1 MTRYLLLLCAFFL
14 GGLWALHAQTALSG
28 RITDADTGD
37 PLIGAQVALYKGG
50 NLVTGNV
57 TDWDGNYSINNID
70 PGTYDVHVSYVGYAK
85 NIITDVVI
93 FANKANS
100 LDIQM
105 SQGIN
110 LEEVVVVEHVVP
122 LVDKDKTS
130 TGGTVTQEQIRRL
143 PVKSVNAIVANVAG
157 TSSADEGG
165 AISIKGSRSNA
176 TNYYLDGIR
185 VYGNMI
191 PQTEIEQLQVI
202 TGGIEAQYGDV
213 TGGIISITT
222 RGPSKQFSGGIELET
237 SQFLDP
243 YGYNLANL
251 SLSGPI
257 LRRKAVGPNGEETKE
272 SVIGFRLSGQYWL
285 RKDDDPPATPVF
297 RVKDEVLKEIEA
309 NPITII
315 GGAPYPS
322 IQLLNDEHVDRLNY
336 NPFEDNTRLDLTSKL
351 DFRLSK
357 SIDLSFTGTYNYEK
371 DYFTPRSSA
380 IPGGWQVFNSQNNPF
395 DVSRRF
401 RGNARFRHRL
411 GRGLDANSEEEGGE
425 EPLVQNASY
434 TLQFGYERSFYNLQ
448 DPRHEDRFFDY
459 GYIGKFDYE
468 WVPVFGAPVDP
479 NFPEPLQHRDFRQ
492 QFLGYTPGD
501 VNPVL
506 ANYNNPLKDVETGG
520 VYYAENGFISTNYT
534 SGWGLHNN
542 VGTVYN
548 LYRKRDNTITTFT
561 ANMAFELHPKKKGK
575 DGKKQQAGQHNIQL
589 GVWYEQR
596 TQRGYDLN
604 PRSLWVIA
612 RQQANSNILGVD
624 TTVIVG
630 DTMLFGFNI
639 PIYGKQTIEQEDLL
653 FYQRIREITNT
664 PLDEYVNVDG
674 LSPDMLSLDLFSAK
688 ELTSQNILD
697 YWGYDYLGNP
707 IDVAY
712 EDFFTATDENGIR
725 TFPVPANRPIYSAA
739 YIQDRFKLKDIII
752 RVGVR
757 VDRYDAN
764 TKVLK
769 DPYALYEIMSAKD
782 FHDQFGGDRPETI
795 GDDFKVYVESEGSN
809 KVKAYRSGDTWYFA
823 NGTQA
828 NDGKFIFGGGLV
840 FPKYTVDD
848 PNIQDR
854 DFDPNISFKDYE
866 PQVNIMPRLAF
877 SFPISDDA
885 NFFAHYDVLV
895 QRPPSNTLATPLDYF
910 YFNIKGD
917 PRNNPNLKPER
928 TVDYEVGFQ
937 QKISNNSAIKLA
949 AYYKELRDMI
959 QVRQYLFVAAPI
971 NTYQT
976 YDNLDFG
983 TVKGF
988 TFQYDLRR
996 TGNVSM
1002 QASYTLQFADGTGSD
1017 ANSNRGSAN
1026 QGIQRVL
1033 YPLSFDERHRLT
1045 LSLDYRYG
1053 AGKEYNGPR
1062 IAGVDVFANTG
1073 INIQAFAVSGRPYT
1087 ASILP
1092 DVLSGNGVKGAI
1104 NGARLPWNMT
1114 MNLRIDKDFILRE
1127 GQPAK
1132 DGQKAKNP
1140 MVANIYFR
1148 VSNVFNRKNI
1158 IRVYSFTGSPVDD
1171 GYLASSRGQDSI
1183 ESTDFS
1189 PLATASYLA
1198 SYQWAML
1205 NPDNYS
1211 LPRRMFLGVIFSF

>member
-1 MTRYLLLLCAFFL
+1 MARNLLLLMAFFFS
-14 GGLWALHAQTALSG
+14 GLWALHAQTSLSG
-28 RITDADTGD
+28 RVTDLDSGE

-70 PGTYDVHVSYVGYAK
+70 PGTYDVHIIYVGYAK
-85 NIITDVVI
+85 RIITDVVI
-93 FANKANS
+93 FANKANN
-100 LDIQM
+100 LDVEL
-105 SQGIN
+105 SQGVN
-110 LEEVVVVEHVVP
+110 LEEVVVTAHTVP
-122 LVDKDKTS
+122 LIEKDKTS
-130 TGGTVTQEQIRRL
+130 TGGTITDAQIRRL
-143 PVKSVNAIVANVAG
+143 PVKNVNAIVANVAG

-176 TNYYLDGIR
+176 TSYFLDGIR
-185 VYGNMI
+185 VSGNMI

-222 RGPSKQFSGGIELET
+222 KGPSKKFSGGIELET
-237 SQFLDP
+237 SQFLDS
-243 YGYNLANL
+243 YGYNLANVNF
-251 SLSGPI
+251 SGPI
-257 LRRKAVGPNGEETKE
+257 LQRKTTGPNGEEQKE
-272 SVIGFRLSGQYWL
+272 SIIGFRLAGQYWV

-297 RVKDEVLKEIEA
+297 RVKDEVLQELQE
-309 NPITII
+309 NPIVIVN
-315 GGAPYPS
+315 GSPYPAAQFLS
-322 IQLLNDEHVDRLNY
+322 DEHVDQLSY

-351 DFRLSK
+351 DFRFSK
-357 SIDLSFTGTYNYEK
+357 AIDVSFTGTYNYEK
-371 DYFTPRSSA
+371 DYFTPGIRSSV
-380 IPGGWQVFNSQNNPF
+380 PGGWTVFNSQNNPF
-395 DVSRRF
+395 DLSRRY
-401 RGNARFRHRL
+401 RGNIRFRHRL
-411 GRGLDANSEEEGGE
+411 GGGLDAEEEGE
-425 EPLVQNASY
+425 EGQGPLVRNASY
-434 TLQFGYERSFYNLQ
+434 TLQFGYERVLYNLE
-448 DPRHEDRFFDY
+448 DPRHQDRFFDY
-459 GYIGKFDYE
+459 GYIGDFEYE
-468 WVPVFGAPVDP
+468 WVPAFGSPTDP
-479 NFPEPLQHRDFRQ
+479 NYPFPIQHRDFRQ
-492 QFLGYTPGD
+492 QFMGYTPGD

-506 ANYNNPLKDVETGG
+506 ANYNKPLEDVETNGA
-520 VYYAENGFISTNYT
+520 YFAENGFISNVFT
-534 SGWGLHNN
+534 SSWGLHTN

-548 LYRKRDNTITTFT
+548 LYRKRDNTTLTFT
-561 ANMAFELHPKKKGK
+561 ANTAFELHPKKGGK
-575 DGKKQQAGQHNIQL
+575 HNIQF
-589 GVWYEQR
+589 GVWYEER

-604 PRSLWVIA
+604 PRSLWLIA

-624 TTVIVG
+624 TTKVVG
-630 DTMLFGFNI
+630 DTLLFGFNI
-639 PIYGKQTIEQEDLL
+639 PIYGKQTIEQEDVL
-653 FYQRIREITNT
+653 FYQRVREITGT

-674 LSPDMLSLDLFSAK
+674 LSPDILSLDLFSAK
-688 ELTSQNILD
+688 ELTSQDILD
-697 YWGYDYLGNP
+697 YWGYDYLGNS
-707 IDVAY
+707 IDVTY

-739 YIQDRFKLKDIII
+739 YIQDRFQLKDIIV

-757 VDRYDAN
+757 IDRYDAN

-848 PNIQDR
+848 PNIQAR

-910 YFNIKGD
+910 YFNIKQD

-937 QKISNNSAIKLA
+937 QKISDNSAIKLA

-959 QVRQYLFVAAPI
+959 QIRQYLYVAAPI
-971 NTYQT
+971 NSYQT

-996 TGNVSM
+996 TGNISM

-1045 LSLDYRYG
+1045 LSMDYRYG
-1053 AGKEYNGPR
+1053 SGKEYNGPR
-1062 IAGVDVFANTG
+1062 IGGLDIFANTG
-1073 INIQAFAVSGRPYT
+1073 LNIQAFAVSGRPYT
-1087 ASILP
+1087 ASIVP
-1092 DVLSGNGVKGAI
+1092 DVMGGSGVKGAI

-1114 MNLRIDKDFILRE
+1114 MNLRLDKDFVLRQ
-1127 GQPAK
+1127 G
-1132 DGQKAKNP
+1132 GNGKAP
-1140 MVANIYFR
+1140 LIANVYFR
-1148 VSNVFNRKNI
+1148 VSNVLNRKNI

-1171 GYLASSRGQDSI
+1171 GYLASPRGEDSI
-1183 ESTDFS
+1183 ESTNFS
-1189 PLATASYLA
+1189 PEATASYLA

-1205 NPDNYS
+1205 NPDNYA
-1211 LPRRMFLGVIFSF
+1211 LPRRMFLGVIFGF